1 MAGNDLRK
9 LSAGEK
15 LKTIPREAYNAMV
28 DAATAEKK
36 RRRGVT
42 GSGGEQSLH
51 SGICYVQNATGDD
64 LDRFSVVGIGDPVV
78 DPSDDEDIFAGSI
91 RLTGDTP
98 ADPDHVGKFAI
109 LLRPAPDGDTALAL
123 VSGITH
129 VKLNVSDEDD
139 EFAEIDDG
147 ETDELKTGAT
157 GSAQILWK
165 ESGTGSGKW
174 AIVRLDQPT
183 NSDHFTATIG
193 AATQDGANKR
203 WTYPITEVEKT
214 GAGYGGW
221 TALDGGR
228 TGTAYNR
235 IEDINGSSGLFG
247 NGVDSTNLTGTFDIQ
262 PCPEDVP
269 VEITV
274 VHRADDGSDEF
285 WFSYENGVDGACS

>member
-1 MAGNDLRK
+1 MIANPFQKVTATQPFTPSARWFNDTIDAIADYKARKNRRTHGN
-9 LSAGEK
+9 
-15 LKTIPREAYNAMV
+15 
-28 DAATAEKK
+28 AESSLD
-36 RRRGVT
+36 
-42 GSGGEQSLH
+42 SGL
-51 SGICYVQNATGDD
+51 CYVLNNSGSN
-64 LDRFSVVGIGDPVV
+64 LDRFAILGIGDPVTLPATNV
-78 DPSDDEDIFAGSI
+78 DTFANAIRIKGETPSDPE
-91 RLTGDTP
+91 
-98 ADPDHVGKFAI
+98 HVGKFIVLQETAPIGAVAI
-109 LLRPAPDGDTALAL
+109 GL
-123 VSGITH
+123 VSGISI

-174 AIVRLDQPT
+174 AIVRLGQPT
-183 NSDHFTATIG
+183 ESDHFTATVG

-203 WTYPITEVEKT
+203 WTYPFTEVEKT

-235 IEDINGSSGLFG
+235 IEDINGASGLFG
-247 NGVDSTNLTGTFDIQ
+247 NGVDSANLTGTFEIQ